1 MSTEDTHRL
10 IAQLKDLHYGTP
22 SDTALRNELYDA
34 LIRATVAIESPLD
47 TVRRLSFAPLQLS
60 IAKIAVDLNL
70 FEIIVNQDG
79 PADVA
84 ELAQVTKAE
93 SLLLRRILRYMTSF
107 DMIAESGPDS
117 FKASTKTKSLATP
130 GFQAAIKHQLSWP
143 QRPAYLCDTMV
154 NTIRFSFEA
163 QLPAWVAMPKF
174 LHDTNYQNPI
184 DPRHTAFQQAH
195 ATPLAAFEFA
205 MTRPELFA
213 DFSKWMAL
221 QRHDQPTWLDVF
233 PIERI
238 SQAAKTIELSQPV
251 FIDVGGGVGHQCAA
265 LVQRLPELSCRVR
278 LQDLQPVVERAI
290 PGTGVEAQAYDFWT
304 PQLCLNAAF
313 YYLRNVLHDYPDER
327 CRVLLEQQLPAL
339 GASSVLLIDEMIVP
353 SVGASRHGVELDIAM
368 MASLAAIE
376 RTEGQWADLFRSV
389 GLCVVETFCYDPQT
403 GQSLMVVVPQTQ

>member
-1 MSTEDTHRL
+1 
-10 IAQLKDLHYGTP
+10 
-22 SDTALRNELYDA
+22 
-34 LIRATVAIESPLD
+34 
-47 TVRRLSFAPLQLS
+47 
-60 IAKIAVDLNL
+60 
-70 FEIIVNQDG
+70 
-79 PADVA
+79 
-84 ELAQVTKAE
+84 
-93 SLLLRRILRYMTSF
+93 
-107 DMIAESGPDS
+107 MI
-117 FKASTKTKSLATP
+117 
-130 GFQAAIKHQLSWP
+130 Q
-143 QRPAYLCDTMV
+143 C
-154 NTIRFSFEA
+154 SFEA
-163 QLPAWVAMPKF
+163 QLPAWVAMPQF

-205 MTRPELFA
+205 MTRPDLFA

-233 PIERI
+233 PLERI

-251 FIDVGGGVGHQCAA
+251 FIDVGGGVGHQCTA
-265 LVQRLPELSCRVR
+265 LVQRMPELSCRVR

-290 PGTGVEAQAYDFWT
+290 PGTGVETQAYDFWT
-304 PQLCLNAAF
+304 PQPCLNAAF

-327 CRVLLEQQLPAL
+327 CRVLLQQQLPAL

-376 RTEGQWADLFRSV
+376 RTEGQWADLFRSI
-389 GLCVVETFCYDPQT
+389 GLSVVETFCYDSQT